1 MRIFVFHKKFSTLSR
16 IKMMKR
22 LFYTA
27 LLVFSAITHS
37 YSQIPPEVPRG
48 YFDPPMSHKR
58 VLAGGF
64 AELRSNHF
72 HSGVDFKTQF
82 VIGKE
87 IHAPADGFVKRA
99 SIGIGGY
106 GKALY
111 VEHPNGYTTV
121 YGHLDRFAPAVD
133 SLIRKSQYAAESFTV
148 NVEFSPGEVPV
159 KKGDLMAYSGNTGS
173 SEGPHLHFEVRRTK
187 DNRPMNPLLFGFD
200 VGDRRPPTINGVY
213 IMNTDGMDTLEMQ
226 SEPRRVTYRKGSAD
240 ALIRASGKTVVLVD
254 AYDTMDDAPNKNGVY
269 SINMY
274 VGGVKAY
281 GMKMDGFDFT
291 STRQIND
298 HILYDYYRRT
308 GKRLVKCYVEPYNE
322 LDIYDRQ
329 CRVPAVLD
337 IGEGHQY
344 DIRIEV
350 SDLAGNVSE
359 RRFTIIGSS
368 SESRSHA
375 GENTGADRHPE
386 NGMMYFRAD
395 RPNKIIFGKF
405 TADFPAG
412 TFRKNMYAGIER
424 TDSLTFRLEGP
435 QVAALSPFT
444 VSFDISGMPPETL
457 AKTKIAR
464 PYRTRDGHTH
474 YSFLGGYVKDGRI
487 CLNTTSFGT
496 FTLAQDDTPP
506 EITRGAWKEGQ
517 RLPGRTLK
525 MYISDS
531 QSGIKSFKGYA
542 DGKWV
547 LCEYEY
553 KKNEIS
559 LDTSREGLSN
569 GRHTFMLEV
578 EDNAGNK
585 SVFEGVFY
593 L

>member
-1 MRIFVFHKKFSTLSR
+1 MRIFVFRMESSTHSTV
-16 IKMMKR
+16 KMMKR

-82 VIGKE
+82 VTGKE
-87 IHAPADGFVKRA
+87 IHAPADGFIKRA
-99 SIGIGGY
+99 SVSIGGY

-121 YGHLDRFAPAVD
+121 YGHLDRFAPSID
-133 SLIRKSQYAAESFTV
+133 SLVRKRQYAEESFTADI
-148 NVEFSPGEVPV
+148 EFSPDLIPV
-159 KKGDLMAYSGNTGS
+159 KRGELIAYSGNTGS
-173 SEGPHLHFEVRRTK
+173 SEGPHLHFEIRRTE

-200 VGDRRPPTINGVY
+200 VDDHRPPTINGVY
-213 IMNTDGMDTLEMQ
+213 IMNTDGMDTLEMA
-226 SEPRRVTYRKGSAD
+226 SAPRRVVYQKGSSN
-240 ALIRASGKTVVLVD
+240 ALIRAFGKTVVLVD

-281 GMKMDGFDFT
+281 GMKMNEFDFPR
-291 STRQIND
+291 TRQIND

-308 GKRLVKCYVEPYNE
+308 GKRLVKCYIEPYNE

-329 CRVPAVLD
+329 CLVPAVLD

-350 SDLAGNVSE
+350 SDLAGNISE
-359 RRFTIIGSS
+359 RRFSIIGTP
-368 SESRSHA
+368 ETNTYG
-375 GENTGADRHPE
+375 GENPGAGCDTE
-386 NGMMYFRAD
+386 NGAMYFRAD
-395 RPNKIIFGKF
+395 RPNKIIFGRF
-405 TADFPAG
+405 TADFPAN
-412 TFRKNMYAGIER
+412 TFRKNMHVNFER
-424 TDSLTFRLEGP
+424 TDSLTFRLDGP
-435 QVAALSPFT
+435 HAAVLSPFT
-444 VSFDISGMPPETL
+444 ISFDISGIPAGNL

-464 PYRTRDGHTH
+464 PYRTRDGHTR

-487 CLNTTSFGT
+487 YLNTTSFGT
-496 FTLAQDDTPP
+496 FTLAQDDIPP
-506 EITRGAWKEGQ
+506 KITRGAWKEGQ
-517 RLPGRTLK
+517 RLPGRVLK
-525 MYISDS
+525 MYISDG
-531 QSGIKSFKGYA
+531 QSGIKSFKGYV
-542 DGKWV
+542 DGKWI

-559 LDTSREGLSN
+559 LDTSREGLSK
-569 GRHTFMLEV
+569 GRHVFRLEV
-578 EDNAGNK
+578 EDNAGNT
-585 SVFEGVFY
+585 SVFEGVFI